1 MALDPHSPLDGTDLD
16 DLSHDLWAADAGRK
30 PEVAAE
36 EWHRMHGLNGMLS
49 P

>member
-16 DLSHDLWAADAGRK
+16 DLSHDLSAADAGRK
-30 PEVAAE
+30 PEMAAE